1 MTKLEDR
8 ILKKVYV
15 FETKRTLIESIVKII
30 FYVFLAGFVIFAG
43 QAIYE
48 ILMEEGAFDVFQI
61 VGEDIEIIRMFA
73 GDALYTFYQELPKE
87 LSLLFLIGVIILS
100 VSMVIVIKHFG
111 AIKNKMKALIRFWK
125 TL

>member
-30 FYVFLAGFVIFAG
+30 FYVFLAGFVILAG

-87 LSLLFLIGVIILS
+87 LLLLFFAGVIILS

-111 AIKNKMKALIRFWK
+111 AIKNKMKALIHFWK